1 MELRLPSCLWLTL
14 LTIASLAKGEDVLVT
29 VKQGVLRGTTATSV
43 YNVSYTSFVGIPY
56 ATPPLGKLRFQAPQP
71 AANWEGILNATEYGS
86 DCVQESGTGSEDCLY
101 LNVYV
106 PGVPEEGAQLPVM
119 FWIYGGGYRVG
130 SGSGKMSS
138 PEFLVSY
145 GVIFVA
151 FNYRLGP
158 LGFLG
163 TGDAVAPGNA
173 GLKDQQ
179 LAMTW
184 VQNNIAS
191 FGGDPQRV
199 TIFGQSAGSMCTSVH
214 FVSPLSSGLFSQAI
228 LESGTVI
235 TEHPLTIAEARNHS
249 FGLGAAL
256 GYETNDSQQLIDFLQ
271 SVSAEDLVLVDD
283 SLIMPH
289 QPIIGLLWGPT
300 IEPDLEGAVLS
311 ESYIQRLIDGRFN
324 NVSVMAGTVSDESG
338 DEIIR
343 DSEAIASM
351 NEDFVAAIGPLLHL
365 PTVEQ
370 QTEAAK
376 KLRDFY
382 FGNDT
387 ISTDN
392 PDPLVYFFDDLKWF
406 DPNDGFIRTAAEL
419 SSKPIYSFVF
429 DYRGENIHTSQWGV
443 GHGGELSMIF
453 YQKNQDYNFD
463 PESEEEKV
471 RRNMLRLWTNFAKY
485 GNPTP
490 EADPVIWEP
499 YDQSSRSYLLM
510 QANFTLAHD
519 RLGERLGFW
528 RENVPL
534 LPFPDTQ

>member
-1 MELRLPSCLWLTL
+1 MELRLSLCEL
-14 LTIASLAKGEDVLVT
+14 LILVTIACFAKGDDVLVT

-71 AANWEGILNATEYGS
+71 AENWEGILNATEYGS
-86 DCVQESGTGSEDCLY
+86 DCVQQRGGGSEDCLY

-106 PGVPEEGAQLPVM
+106 PGVPQEGAGLPVM
-119 FWIYGGGYRVG
+119 FWVYGGGYRSG
-130 SGSGKMSS
+130 SGSGDQFS
-138 PEFLVSY
+138 PDFLVSY

-158 LGFLG
+158 LGFLS
-163 TGDAVAPGNA
+163 TGDGVAPGNA

-179 LAMTW
+179 LALTW

-199 TIFGQSAGSMCTSVH
+199 TLFGQSAGSMSTSVH
-214 FVSPLSSGLFSQAI
+214 FVSPLSSGLFSQV
-228 LESGTVI
+228 LLQSGTVI

-256 GYETNDSQQLIDFLQ
+256 GYETDDSQQLIDFLQ

-283 SLIMPH
+283 SLIMP
-289 QPIIGLLWGPT
+289 QKPIIGLLWGPN
-300 IEPDLEGAVLS
+300 IEPDVEGAILS

-324 NVSVMAGTVSDESG
+324 KVPVMAGTVSEESG

-343 DSEAIASM
+343 NTEAIASM

-370 QTEAAK
+370 QTEAAL

-382 FGNDT
+382 FGNGT
-387 ISTDN
+387 ISAEN

-406 DPNDGFIRTAAEL
+406 DPNDGFIRTVAEL
-419 SSKPIYSFVF
+419 SNQTVYFYVF
-429 DYRGENIHTSQWGV
+429 DYRGDIIRTNPWGV
-443 GHGGELSMIF
+443 SHAGELPLLF
-453 YQKNQDYNFD
+453 YGKNQEYNFD
-463 PESEEEKV
+463 PESIEDKV

-519 RLGERLGFW
+519 RIGERMSFW